1 MPGGKMTAPRM
12 MPMPEEALAMKATGE
27 KAKLLGYDCERYEIK
42 QRGEIMEIWATDTL
56 LPFQPYLQKRHSR
69 FRSRLME
76 ECWGDLLKT
85 QKLFPLRVTL
95 KSGDGGER
103 LRFEVKTITPE
114 KIEDRDGS
122 LFQAPAGYHEME
134 DSPR

>member
-1 MPGGKMTAPRM
+1 MPAGLPGPPM
-12 MPMPEEALAMKATGE
+12 MPMAEETLELKATGE
-27 KAKLLGYDCERYEIK
+27 KADFLGYACARYEIK
-42 QRGEIMEIWATDTL
+42 QRGEIMEIWATDSL

-95 KSGDGGER
+95 KSDSGSER
-103 LRFEVKTITPE
+103 LRFEIKTITSE
-114 KIEDRDGS
+114 KIEDRDRS
-122 LFQAPAGYHEME
+122 LFQAPAGYHELE